1 MTTVIQFYNLLKGDS
16 NDRFEAMWEK
26 IVGSDFYYFY
36 IFLDR
41 LLCKLQNI
49 QISEKFNHRKIVAYL
64 FCTT

>member
-36 IFLDR
+36 IFIA
-41 LLCKLQNI
+41 NNE
-49 QISEKFNHRKIVAYL
+49 ISKFQRN
-64 FCTT
+64 